1 MRLIKH
7 VLYSYVNSV
16 LIFFGFVYLF
26 CMSCVSTDCTAGEY
40 LVKEENKCQPC
51 ERGTYQS
58 KPLQEKCDDCP
69 LNKTTLGQG
78 HRDEADCVSE
88 YILVSSETQTSETQF
103 QIKICLVIYFTKDG
117 CSHLLKNK

>member
-1 MRLIKH
+1 MRLSKYI
-7 VLYSYVNSV
+7 LYCYVNIV
-16 LIFFGFVYLF
+16 LIFVGFVYLF
-26 CMSCVSTDCTAGEY
+26 CMSCVSADCTAGEY
-40 LVKEENKCQPC
+40 VEKEENKCKQC

-88 YILVSSETQTSETQF
+88 YILMYSETTAIF
-103 QIKICLVIYFTKDG
+103 RKNNKIYFY
-117 CSHLLKNK
+117 LKLIYRHNRSVI